1 MSKQIHGTR
10 VVISIRWSISLIIGQ
25 RLQSADCLRLT
36 MGSEP
41 LKPSPIINQMPQV
54 CSWPPREHAA
64 AVKFPYVSMHS
75 CRGAQLQRY
84 CLWSY
89 GCRASSLCCADRCFK
104 WCPWNGGTI
113 KELDKVKR
121 FTDLNKRQFE
131 DVCSASQAGEDLW
144 KGMPHPC
151 SLLPWLRELAHE
163 SWKGTYSFL
172 IFFFSSGTKMR
183 KNPLKGGWRG
193 KDNKVHW
200 CLWTTHG
207 FQTLSSPEHG
217 LAVLVIYIIPSW
229 HLRFSCPSS
238 LQWRVLSWWAES
250 SHPSCSPFLPPP
262 LLWTHLSLACGSGE
276 FHMWNRDEV
285 DFHIISVLLGQFP
298 CSCQMMK

>member
-10 VVISIRWSISLIIGQ
+10 VVISIRWGISLIIGQ

-75 CRGAQLQRY
+75 CKGAQLQRY

-104 WCPWNGGTI
+104 WGPWNRGTI

-131 DVCSASQAGEDLW
+131 DVCSASRAGEDLW

-172 IFFFSSGTKMR
+172 IFFFPQGPRSER
-183 KNPLKGGWRG
+183 IHPRVVGGEKITRFIG
-193 KDNKVHW
+193 V
-200 CLWTTHG
+200 C
-207 FQTLSSPEHG
+207 G
-217 LAVLVIYIIPSW
+217 LHMASRRSHHQSMAW
-229 HLRFSCPSS
+229 
-238 LQWRVLSWWAES
+238 LSW
-250 SHPSCSPFLPPP
+250 
-262 LLWTHLSLACGSGE
+262 
-276 FHMWNRDEV
+276 
-285 DFHIISVLLGQFP
+285 
-298 CSCQMMK
+298 